1 MPRQISDMR
10 RHALCSAI
18 QIWTACVPALTESSV
33 MLPKHPCLHWPC
45 CNAWRYRKP
54 DCFRVIDEGDMQA
67 AASLRSSSRSMRCE
81 LHPALHLLNVWDGE
95 VQQTSGLQGQ
105 SAYRF
110 AAWVTQGL
118 AIRNVG
124 NGRWMAAS
132 DNASW
137 RGHGICRLSCLPI
150 PGRNAMRCIRLR
162 NLPWKHE
169 PLLHAGRAHGKMR
182 LQGWQASRGSD
193 GGRRIGWM
201 WEAWPCNRLPGR
213 KGAWR

>member
-124 NGRWMAAS
+124 NGRWMAVSRFCKLVKAWNLSIELPS
-132 DNASW
+132 DSW
-137 RGHGICRLSCLPI
+137 RQSHALHS
-150 PGRNAMRCIRLR
+150 PGEPAM
-162 NLPWKHE
+162 
-169 PLLHAGRAHGKMR
+169 
-182 LQGWQASRGSD
+182 
-193 GGRRIGWM
+193 
-201 WEAWPCNRLPGR
+201 EA
-213 KGAWR
+213 